1 MRWLLGGVVLGV
13 AGLSVPAWADCA
25 GEIAAIEDEL
35 AATPAGGAGGAQ
47 EPASSPEEVV
57 DQMIEEGVSVEE
69 DGADARFAA
78 GGLAE
83 PRESWTST
91 DSPEE
96 HPAVV
101 HLASAKQ
108 QLDAGDQAGCT
119 DAVAQARAALG
130 EE

>member
-13 AGLSVPAWADCA
+13 AGQSVPAWADCA

-57 DQMIEEGVSVEE
+57 DQMIEEGVSIEE
-69 DGADARFAA
+69 DGADTRFAA

-83 PRESWTST
+83 PRERAGPRRTRPRSIRRWCIWRAPS
-91 DSPEE
+91 SSSM
-96 HPAVV
+96 PAIR
-101 HLASAKQ
+101 
-108 QLDAGDQAGCT
+108 
-119 DAVAQARAALG
+119 RAARTRSPRRARP
-130 EE
+130 